1 MNGAADG
8 HGLQSPGGLMI
19 RISDFFGQSLKVS
32 FFSMT
37 ALGNGQTLPTVLVL
51 QPSQPFK
58 ILAAPVK
65 DTGAPS

>member
-1 MNGAADG
+1 
-8 HGLQSPGGLMI
+8 MI
-19 RISDFFGQSLKVS
+19 RISEFFGQSLKVS